1 MTEEVQQRTFSLPL
15 PNSADGTP
23 QRWQIPLLKGVWGGI
38 VLGLIIL
45 ALCTAVVLSLY
56 FADWENKFHNEG
68 YVRIVLS
75 SLIGAVLFYYIAKG
89 LYMSLMETYSRL
101 LLAHSSDACFWFW
114 GRGNHWWQ
122 VILRIISLPI
132 MGVLHILTQISLI
145 LETSGEATRTSFFDA
160 YIQAKPCTI
169 ALEGMKTGKGPPTVQ
184 SNDPGVSA
192 NVKDPNGVIAT
203 GRTFDLD
210 TRESDV

>member
-1 MTEEVQQRTFSLPL
+1 M
-15 PNSADGTP
+15 
-23 QRWQIPLLKGVWGGI
+23 KGVWGGI

-45 ALCTAVVLSLY
+45 ALCTAVVFSLY

-75 SLIGAVLFYYIAKG
+75 SLIGAVLFYYVAKG
-89 LYMSLMETYSRL
+89 LYMSLMETYSRF

-132 MGVLHILTQISLI
+132 MVVLHIPTQISLI
-145 LETSGEATRTSFFDA
+145 FETTGEATRNDFNKA
-160 YIQAKPCTI
+160 YFNATPCTI
-169 ALEGMKTGKGPPTVQ
+169 ALEAMKTGKGPPTDD
-184 SNDPGVSA
+184 SNKSGNKPAPPG
-192 NVKDPNGVIAT
+192 T
-203 GRTFDLD
+203 GPTDGAG
-210 TRESDV
+210 E